1 MIYKDSDGK
10 HYFNEGKYSKIPL
23 DHVPTEYLDWIL
35 ENFLNTN
42 NLEKLKDVQLILEYK
57 IKRIQTAIDS
67 AEGKTEVAKAVTQP
81 TIRRR

>member
-10 HYFNEGKYSKIPL
+10 HCFNEGKYSKIPL
-23 DHVPTEYLDWIL
+23 DHVPTEHLDWIL

-57 IKRIQTAIDS
+57 IKRIQTAVDS
-67 AEGKTEVAKAVTQP
+67 AENKAETVKATPQ
-81 TIRRR
+81 TLIRRR

>member
-23 DHVPTEYLDWIL
+23 EHVPTEHLDWIL

-42 NLEKLKDVQLILEYK
+42 NLEKLKAIQLVLEYK
-57 IKRIQTAIDS
+57 IKRIQTAVDA
-67 AEGKTEVAKAVTQP
+67 AEGKVEAVKTAPQT